1 MTQTHIESSVQ
12 VLSRPPSAP
21 ALSNPFID
29 HLPAHAHDRAQD
41 EPLARVIE
49 IGEVTAGIAVPER
62 GGVRFFSSERTF
74 DALDGAVFGSV
85 EQAAKAARERFQAKA
100 RPSRLQAV

>member
-1 MTQTHIESSVQ
+1 MRQTHIESTAQ
-12 VLSRPPSAP
+12 ILGRPPAAP
-21 ALSNPFID
+21 ALSEPFTN
-29 HLPAHAHDRAQD
+29 HPPARAHNGPHA

-62 GGVRFFSSERTF
+62 GGVRFFSSERRF
-74 DALDGAVFGSV
+74 DAIDGVVFGSV
-85 EQAAKAARERFQAKA
+85 EQAARAARERFHAKA